1 MNKAGALI
9 ISHGS
14 PQPEWVQAV
23 EEAAGEV
30 RMKEHMPVAVSF
42 LGNVEHASI
51 QHGIDALEAEGVTD
65 ILAVMLFVSEGST
78 HIDEIQYALGFKD
91 APDKETDLE
100 PFTISA
106 RMHVGRPMRD
116 DPDVAKMVWDKIEP
130 ASVDPEREVILLVG
144 HGSIHDGFRQRWE
157 AGAAALV
164 KRVGET
170 SGLVCDYALLNP
182 DNVRSKAQ
190 EWIDKGR
197 RVLIAPLFLST
208 GYFLQTVIP
217 RKLEGLT
224 YGYTGE
230 ALLPHPLLPVWIER
244 QVEELLSQARA
255 EQESK
260 KG

>member
-1 MNKAGALI
+1 MKKAGALI

-30 RMKEHMPVAVSF
+30 RVKEHMPVAVSF
-42 LGNVEHASI
+42 LGNVEDASI

-78 HIDEIQYALGFKD
+78 HIDEIEYALGIKD

-100 PFTISA
+100 PFRIAA
-106 RMHVGRPMRD
+106 RMHVGRPMGD
-116 DPDVAKMVWDKIEP
+116 DPDVARMVWDKVSP
-130 ASVDPEREVILLVG
+130 ASVDPEHEVILLVG

-157 AGAAALV
+157 SGAAALA

-182 DNVRSKAQ
+182 DNVRVKAQ
-190 EWIDKGR
+190 DWLEKGR

-244 QVEELLSQARA
+244 QVEELSASVEAKR
-255 EQESK
+255 ETDN
-260 KG
+260 